1 MGVPGL
7 FYWIQQRHAQHTRT
21 IQKREP
27 IEVDNLYI
35 DAVCFVHTCA
45 QDVYGY
51 GNSVSFSET
60 YKNFTEKQKE
70 LEVFRLTRNAI
81 FALTKY
87 VRPTKRFYVLFDGVS
102 PVAKQSQQR
111 HRRFLGSP
119 TEGFDPN
126 SITCGTEF
134 LDRLQG
140 YIRRGLENFCSKE
153 KFELI
158 FSDTSIAGEGEHK
171 ALFFARQ
178 NGPEESH
185 CFYSPDGDL
194 VILAMTLE
202 FPKTFLLRKDHI
214 QQWRHLLTDISGIS
228 QEFEKEIPIK
238 DFVFLSCLLGNDFL
252 PRLGMFEG
260 KFSDTAEFLLAKYKQ
275 KGLHIFSRKTGKFL
289 AKNTFKIL
297 KFLGTFEK
305 ELFDER
311 CYFELTK
318 QKEERVDRTLLS
330 AYDGKSGVDMDK
342 YKEEFGL
349 KKQRSKQQTREYLRG
364 CLWVT
369 LYYTQGCPD
378 NGWSYKYF
386 YPPFLSDIEQED
398 LVHEPF
404 EQTLAHNQFS
414 QLLQLL
420 CVLPPHSSHL
430 LPRKWKKYACIYQRK
445 ELAEFYP
452 KEIEVDYEGKFRPYE
467 SVPLLPHVDVSK
479 IQKVCEEIVKK

>member
-7 FYWIQQRHAQHTRT
+7 FYWIQEKYPQHTKT

-27 IEVDNLYI
+27 IEVQNLYI
-35 DAVCFVHTCA
+35 DAVCFVHSCA
-45 QDVYGY
+45 QDVHGY
-51 GNSVSFSET
+51 GKSVSFSET
-60 YKNFTEKQKE
+60 YKSFTEKQKE
-70 LEVFRLTRNAI
+70 QEVFRLTRNAI

-87 VRPTKRFYVLFDGVS
+87 VKPTKRFCVLFDGVA
-102 PVAKQSQQR
+102 PVGKQAQQR
-111 HRRFLGSP
+111 HRRFLGGP
-119 TEGFDPN
+119 VEKGFDPN

-134 LDRLQG
+134 LDRLQR
-140 YIRRGLENFCSKE
+140 YVKKGLENFCSKE

-171 ALFFARQ
+171 ALSFARE

-202 FPKTFLLRKDHI
+202 FPKTWLLRKDHV
-214 QQWRHLLTDISGIS
+214 QQWKHLLTDISGICREFS
-228 QEFEKEIPIK
+228 QEIPIK

-275 KGLHIFSRKTGKFL
+275 KGLHVFSRKTGKFL

-330 AYDGKSGVDMDK
+330 AYDGKNGVDMDK
-342 YKEEFGL
+342 YKEVFAL
-349 KKQRSKQQTREYLRG
+349 KKQRSKQQTKEYFRG

-398 LVHEPF
+398 LLFEPF
-404 EQTLAHNQFS
+404 EQTIIPN

-430 LPRKWKKYACIYQRK
+430 LPRKWKKYACVYK
-445 ELAEFYP
+445 KEELAEFYP

-467 SVPLLPHVDVSK
+467 SVPLIPHVDIRK
-479 IQKVCEEIVKK
+479 IQREVQKIR